1 LLEKEFNK
9 VKSIEE
15 PLVKKVNNDFS
26 DKWDFYKNKF
36 YNYETFG
43 FLLDIMIRI
52 INSEKVNEEKFV
64 ECKKEINNYLLKEKI
79 SLDKYFKLFEVDEER
94 ASYIRYLLNELLK
107 K

>member
-1 LLEKEFNK
+1 
-9 VKSIEE
+9 
-15 PLVKKVNNDFS
+15 
-26 DKWDFYKNKF
+26 
-36 YNYETFG
+36 
-43 FLLDIMIRI
+43 MIRI